1 MPIVKH
7 LCKKLNHPFAV
18 RIIIFI
24 FAESI
29 KRRDK
34 WGLKNGNET
43 RHIGS
48 GENIQLIIIDS

>member
-1 MPIVKH
+1 MPLVKH
-7 LCKKLNHPFAV
+7 LCKIAPSPFAV

-29 KRRDK
+29 KQHDK